1 MDHLFYIA
9 TLMSVWIIF
18 SLGAN
23 LVIGYTGLMAMGQA
37 AYLGVGAY
45 TAAVLNIFFHVPFP
59 IAALAAMAVSALV
72 AVATLLPLQR
82 LEGFYFALGTLGLN
96 FLFFDLFH
104 NLAPRVEGSEGL
116 YGLELPAFA
125 TGARNLF
132 LSVLA
137 VTIVSALACWRLDAS
152 PYGRALRA
160 TRDRPDAL
168 RSIGKEPRMFQI
180 SVWAVGGALAGLAG
194 ALYGATLFYID
205 PTLFTLN
212 TSIAI
217 LVFIGVGGLA
227 SLAGSVLGPVLLI
240 GFTEGLRYVGLP
252 STLTGPLQSG
262 LYGLLLIVLM
272 LFRRQG
278 LVGKHD
284 FRE

>member
-1 MDHLFYIA
+1 MEHLFYIG
-9 TLMSVWIIF
+9 TLMCVWIIV

-37 AYLGVGAY
+37 AYMGIGAY

-59 IAALAAMAVSALV
+59 LAVLAAAIVSGVV
-72 AVATLLPLQR
+72 AAATLVPLLR
-82 LEGFYFALGTLGLN
+82 LEGFYFALATLGMN

-116 YGLELPAFA
+116 YGLNLPDFMA
-125 TGARNLF
+125 GPRGLF
-132 LSVLA
+132 LSV
-137 VTIVSALACWRLDAS
+137 ALITCVCVFLCWRLDVS

-160 TRDRPDAL
+160 TRDKPDAL
-168 RSIGKEPRMFQI
+168 RTLGKEPKRFQI
-180 SVWAVGGALAGLAG
+180 SVWGVGGALSGVGG
-194 ALYGATLFYID
+194 AFYAAALFYVD

-212 TSIAI
+212 ASIAI

-227 SLAGSVLGPVLLI
+227 SLFGSVLGPILLV
-240 GFTEGLRYVGLP
+240 GFTEGLRFVGLP
-252 STLTGPLQSG
+252 STLTGPLQSA
-262 LYGLLLIVLM
+262 LYGLLLILLM
-272 LFRRQG
+272 MFRRQG

-284 FRE
+284 FKD

>member
-1 MDHLFYIA
+1 MDHLFYLA
-9 TLMSVWIIF
+9 TLISVWIIF

-59 IAALAAMAVSALV
+59 LAMLAAMIVSAIV
-72 AVATLLPLQR
+72 AAATLAPLLR

-116 YGLELPAFA
+116 YGLVLPGFA
-125 TGARNLF
+125 TGPRNLF
-132 LSVLA
+132 LFVA
-137 VTIVSALACWRLDAS
+137 AITIVCVLVCWRVDAS

-160 TRDRPDAL
+160 TRDKPDAL
-168 RSIGKEPRMFQI
+168 RSLGKEPRTFQL
-180 SVWAVGGALAGLAG
+180 SVWALGGALSGLAG

-212 TSIAI
+212 TSIAV

-227 SLAGSVLGPVLLI
+227 SLMGSVLGPVLLV
-240 GFTEGLRYVGLP
+240 GFTEGLRFLGIP
-252 STLTGPLQSG
+252 GTITGPLQSA
-262 LYGLLLIVLM
+262 LYGLLLILLM